1 MRKRRAICYGKELPC
16 VLAAIIESRKRGNK
30 WNFLC
35 KKEVERTGLCVSF
48 RLNKA
53 AVASVIPCP
62 LHRNFIVPAVN
73 AESTRPIQSNSL
85 TRTGIDRCEMHFG
98 PTRKPYRARY
108 TAVHVRQTVSLWSAA
123 SCSWNLHVVPVF
135 ATFCSIRSKCSLS
148 LSLSQPI
155 RVYILLVSVFP
166 FLSSSLFSLHPSL
179 VFFHV
184 EWNERPHSHR
194 CHYHGVIILTTFV
207 ASTAIRKLWTSL

>member
-1 MRKRRAICYGKELPC
+1 MAVYLREEPRRVSRGDQQKVEKEGTSG
-16 VLAAIIESRKRGNK
+16 I
-30 WNFLC
+30 FYC
-35 KKEVERTGLCVSF
+35 KKEAESNRAVCVSF

-53 AVASVIPCP
+53 ADASVIPCP

-98 PTRKPYRARY
+98 PARKPYRARY

-135 ATFCSIRSKCSLS
+135 ATFCSIRSKFSLS
-148 LSLSQPI
+148 LSLFNVPI

-166 FLSSSLFSLHPSL
+166 PFLSFFLLSCFSFFFLF
-179 VFFHV
+179 
-184 EWNERPHSHR
+184 
-194 CHYHGVIILTTFV
+194 
-207 ASTAIRKLWTSL
+207 ASNGTRVSVPLSPGLLF